1 MGMLARLGV
10 VLGLDTAEF
19 QKGLSGAKKSLDQ
32 FAQQIPTVA
41 GVAVAAFTAMTYKAL
56 QYADAI
62 ADTAKANDVAIES
75 VLALSK
81 GLQQN
86 GGEAE
91 NAGKLLSSFTS
102 KIDEAAQGG
111 LDAQKTFARL
121 GVSLQDLGSMGIQQM
136 FDKVVASIA
145 AMEDPISRNALAIN
159 VFGRAAK
166 GVDFVGLA
174 ADSKEARAEFAEYAI
189 AVQKA
194 ADLND
199 KLAASSEKTLLK
211 FTNAIVPALSVVFD
225 ELNKSGGFLDKISGG
240 FKFFLE
246 NTIFGFRVLFDAV
259 KNTVIMFD
267 QLGKYLGDIFTLNF
281 TSAGKRFDEYM
292 ARSRAVNEETK
303 QFGMKLFDMNP
314 EEKKKP
320 KTPVGR
326 LTKLAVNPEEE
337 RAKKEADR
345 LRIALEMA
353 KQISGEYERQSQFE
367 LEQVERRG
375 KLLGMTAKERE
386 VEEAVLAVR
395 DRASKQLADI
405 EDKRADAIIKH
416 ETELAKELENQK
428 RLVEG
433 RTDFFVEQTR
443 RAVQAQQE
451 QQNSFLFGW
460 EMAYK
465 QFSEDSEN
473 YAKLGQQYF
482 DTMANGM
489 TNAITTFVK
498 TGKFSFSEFTRS
510 ILQDLI
516 AIQLRMQA
524 MQLFKIGMS
533 AFGVNFPGVSARA
546 GGGMVSGNIPYMV
559 GENGPELFVPQG
571 GGSIVPTNRLESAMG
586 GGAPSVVYNGPYIEN
601 MSAIDT
607 QSAAQ
612 FLARN
617 KMSVWSANQSASRSV
632 PSSR

>member
-19 QKGLSGAKKSLDQ
+19 QKGLSGAQKSLDQ
-32 FAQQIPTVA
+32 FAKQIPTVA
-41 GVAVAAFTAMTYKAL
+41 AVAVAAFTAMTYKAL

-62 ADTAKANDVAIES
+62 ADTAKANDVAIDS

-91 NAGKLLSSFTS
+91 NAGKLLSSFTA
-102 KIDEAAQGG
+102 KIDEAAQGS
-111 LDAQKTFARL
+111 LDAQKTFGRL
-121 GVSLQDLGSMGIQQM
+121 GISLQDLGSMGIQDM

-145 AMEDPISRNALAIN
+145 AMEDPISRNALAMN

-174 ADSKEARAEFAEYAI
+174 ADSKEARAEFAQYAE

-194 ADLND
+194 AELND
-199 KLAASSEKTLLK
+199 KLAAASEAALLK
-211 FTNAIVPALSVVFD
+211 FTSAVARPLSVLFE
-225 ELNKSGGFLDKISGG
+225 ELNQSGGMLDKIARG
-240 FKFFLE
+240 FGRFLE
-246 NTIFGFRVLFDAV
+246 GLIFGFRILYDAV
-259 KNTVIMFD
+259 KATVIMFD
-267 QLGKYLGDIFTLNF
+267 QLGKYLTDLFTLNF
-281 TSAGKRFDEYM
+281 KQAGTRFEEYLARTKKMGQETSEFAD
-292 ARSRAVNEETK
+292 
-303 QFGMKLFDMNP
+303 KLFGLTP
-314 EEKKKP
+314 EEKKAP

-326 LTKLAVNPEEE
+326 AVTAAEAPEEE
-337 RAKKEADR
+337 RRKKEAER

-353 KQISGEYERQSQFE
+353 KQISQEYERQSQFE

-375 KLLGMTAKERE
+375 KLMGMTSKQRE
-386 VEEAVLAVR
+386 IEEAVLAVR
-395 DRASKQLADI
+395 DRASKQQAEI
-405 EDKRADAIIKH
+405 ESKRADAIIKH
-416 ETELAKELENQK
+416 ETELAEELEKQK
-428 RLVEG
+428 QMIAD
-433 RTDFFVEQTR
+433 RTEYFVDQTR
-443 RAVQAQQE
+443 RAVTAQQE

-465 QFSEDSEN
+465 QFAEDSEN

-482 DTMANGM
+482 DTMANAM

-498 TGKFSFSEFTRS
+498 TGKLNFKDFTRS
-510 ILQDLI
+510 LIQDLI

-524 MQLFKIGMS
+524 MQLFNMGMK
-533 AFGVNFPGVSARA
+533 FMGFQIPGVSAKA
-546 GGGMVSGNIPYMV
+546 GGGMVSGNIPYLV

-571 GGSIVPTNRLESAMG
+571 GGSIVPTDRLGSAMG
-586 GGAPSVVYNGPYIEN
+586 GGPSVVYNGPYIAQ

-612 FLARN
+612 FLAKN
-617 KMSVWSANQSASRSV
+617 KMSVWSANQSASRSL
-632 PSSR
+632 PTSK

>member
-91 NAGKLLSSFTS
+91 NAGKLLSSFTA

-121 GVSLQDLGSMGIQQM
+121 GVSLKDLGSMGIQDL
-136 FDKVVASIA
+136 FDKTVKSIA
-145 AMEDPISRNALAIN
+145 AMEDPISRNALAMN

-174 ADSKEARAEFAEYAI
+174 ADSKEARAEFAEYAA

-194 ADLND
+194 AELND
-199 KLAASSEKTLLK
+199 KLAAASEKTLLK
-211 FTNAIVPALSVVFD
+211 FTTAVAPALSVVFD
-225 ELNKSGGFLDKISGG
+225 ELNKSGGFLDKISSG

-246 NTIFGFRVLFDAV
+246 NMIFGFRILTDVV
-259 KNTVIMFD
+259 KNTIIMFD

-281 TSAGKRFDEYM
+281 ATAGKRFDEYM
-292 ARSRAVNEETK
+292 ARSRAVTEETK
-303 QFGMKLFDMNP
+303 QFGIKLFGMGP

-320 KTPVGR
+320 TTAVGR
-326 LTKLAVNPEEE
+326 QVKEAVDPEAE
-337 RAKKEADR
+337 RRKKEAER
-345 LRIALEMA
+345 LRIALDMA
-353 KQISGEYERQSQFE
+353 KQISAEYERQSQFE

-375 KLLGMTAKERE
+375 RLLGMTAKQRE
-386 VEEAVLAVR
+386 IEEAVLAVR
-395 DRASKQLADI
+395 DRSSKQQTDI
-405 EDKRADAIIKH
+405 EDKIADAIIKR
-416 ETELAKELENQK
+416 ETELAEELRKQK
-428 RLVEG
+428 QMIED
-433 RTDFFVEQTR
+433 RTEFFVEQTR
-443 RAVQAQQE
+443 RAITAQQE
-451 QQNSFLFGW
+451 QQNSFLYGW

-465 QFSEDSEN
+465 QFAEDSEN
-473 YAKLGQQYF
+473 YSKLGQQYF
-482 DTMANGM
+482 DTMANAM

-498 TGKFSFSEFTRS
+498 TGKLNFSDFTRS
-510 ILQDLI
+510 LIQDLI

-524 MQLFKIGMS
+524 MQLFKMGMS
-533 AFGVNFPGVSARA
+533 ALGWSIPGVSAKA

-559 GENGPELFVPQG
+559 GENGPELFIPQG
-571 GGSIVPTNRLESAMG
+571 GGSIVPTNRLESSMG
-586 GGAPSVVYNGPYIEN
+586 NGAPSVVYNGPYIEN

-617 KMSVWSANQSASRSV
+617 KMSVWSANQSASRSL
-632 PSSR
+632 PTSK

>member
-19 QKGLSGAKKSLDQ
+19 QKGLTGAKKSLDQ

-91 NAGKLLSSFTS
+91 NAGKLLSSFTN

-121 GVSLQDLGSMGIQQM
+121 GVSLQDLASMGIQDM
-136 FDKVVASIA
+136 FDKTVAAIA
-145 AMEDPISRNALAIN
+145 AMEDPISRNALAMN

-174 ADSKEARAEFAEYAI
+174 ADSKDARAEFADYAV

-199 KLAASSEKTLLK
+199 KLAAASEKTLLK
-211 FTNAIVPALSVVFD
+211 FTNAVMPALTVVFD
-225 ELNKSGGFLDKISGG
+225 ELNKSGGAMDKISGG

-281 TSAGKRFDEYM
+281 AAAGKRFDEYM

-303 QFGMKLFDMNP
+303 QFGIKLYGLGP
-314 EEKKKP
+314 EEKEKP
-320 KTPVGR
+320 KTAVGR
-326 LTKLAVNPEEE
+326 EVKKAVDPEEE
-337 RAKKEADR
+337 RRKKEAER

-353 KQISGEYERQSQFE
+353 KQISDEYERQSQFE

-375 KLLGMTAKERE
+375 KLLGMTSKQRE
-386 VEEAVLAVR
+386 IEEAVLAVR
-395 DRASKQLADI
+395 DRSSKQLADV
-405 EDKRADAIIKH
+405 EDKIADAVIKH
-416 ETELAKELENQK
+416 EIELAEELRRQK
-428 RLVEG
+428 QKIED

-443 RAVQAQQE
+443 RAVIAQQE

-465 QFSEDSEN
+465 QYAEDSEN

-482 DTMANGM
+482 DTMANAM

-498 TGKFSFSEFTRS
+498 TGKLNFKDFTQS
-510 ILQDLI
+510 LIQDLI

-524 MQLFKIGMS
+524 MQLFKMGMS
-533 AFGVNFPGVSARA
+533 AIGWSVPGVSAKA

-559 GENGPELFVPQG
+559 GENGPELFIPQG
-571 GGSIVPTNRLESAMG
+571 GGSIVPTNRLESSMG
-586 GGAPSVVYNGPYIEN
+586 SAPSVVYNGPYIAQ

-612 FLARN
+612 FLAKN

-632 PSSR
+632 PTSK

>member
-19 QKGLSGAKKSLDQ
+19 QKGLTGAKKSLDQ
-32 FAQQIPTVA
+32 FAQQIPNVA
-41 GVAVAAFTAMTYKAL
+41 GVAIAAFTAMTYKAL

-62 ADTAKANDVAIES
+62 ADTAKANDVAISS

-86 GGEAE
+86 GGEAD

-102 KIDEAAQGG
+102 KIDEAAQGS
-111 LDAQKTFARL
+111 LEAQKTFGRL
-121 GVSLQDLGSMGIQQM
+121 GISLKDLGSMGIQDM

-145 AMEDPISRNALAIN
+145 AMEDPISRNALAMN

-174 ADSKEARAEFAEYAI
+174 ADSKEARAEFAQYAD

-194 ADLND
+194 AELND

-211 FTNAIVPALSVVFD
+211 FTSAIARPLSVLFD
-225 ELNKSGGFLDKISGG
+225 ELNQSGGMLDKIASGFG
-240 FKFFLE
+240 RFLE
-246 NTIFGFRVLFDAV
+246 GLIFGFRLLYDAV
-259 KNTVIMFD
+259 KASIIMFD
-267 QLGKYLGDIFTLNF
+267 QLGKYLTDIFTLNF
-281 TSAGKRFDEYM
+281 KQAGTRFEEYLARTKKMGQETGEFAGKL
-292 ARSRAVNEETK
+292 
-303 QFGMKLFDMNP
+303 FGLTP
-314 EEKKKP
+314 EEKKTPTKP
-320 KTPVGR
+320 IGR
-326 LTKLAVNPEEE
+326 AVIEAKNPEEE
-337 RAKKEADR
+337 RRKKEAER

-353 KQISGEYERQSQFE
+353 KQISQEYERQSQFE

-375 KLLGMTAKERE
+375 KLMGMTSKQRE
-386 VEEAVLAVR
+386 IEEAVLAVR
-395 DRASKQLADI
+395 DRSSKQQAEI

-416 ETELAKELENQK
+416 ETELAQELERQK
-428 RLVEG
+428 QMIAD
-433 RTDFFVEQTR
+433 RTDYFVEQTR
-443 RAVQAQQE
+443 RAITAQQE
-451 QQNSFLFGW
+451 QQNSFLYGW
-460 EMAYK
+460 DMAYK
-465 QFSEDSEN
+465 QFAEDSEN

-482 DTMANGM
+482 DTMANAM

-498 TGKFSFSEFTRS
+498 TGKLNFKDFTRS
-510 ILQDLI
+510 LIQDLI

-524 MQLFKIGMS
+524 MQLFNMGMKF
-533 AFGVNFPGVSARA
+533 FGFNFPGVSAKA
-546 GGGMVSGNIPYMV
+546 GGGMVSQNVPYMV

-571 GGSIVPTNRLESAMG
+571 GGSIVPTNRLESGM
-586 GGAPSVVYNGPYIEN
+586 GGAPSVVYNGPYIAQ

-612 FLARN
+612 FLAKN
-617 KMSVWSANQSASRSV
+617 KMSVWSANQSASRSL
-632 PSSR
+632 PTSK

>member
-19 QKGLSGAKKSLDQ
+19 QKGLTGAKKSLDQ
-32 FAQQIPTVA
+32 FAQQIPNVA
-41 GVAVAAFTAMTYKAL
+41 GVAIAAFTAMTYKAL

-91 NAGKLLSSFTS
+91 NAGKLLSSFTN

-111 LDAQKTFARL
+111 LDAQKTFTRL
-121 GVSLQDLGSMGIQQM
+121 GVSLKDLGEMGIQDL
-136 FDKVVASIA
+136 FDKTVASIA
-145 AMEDPISRNALAIN
+145 AMEDPISRNALAMN

-174 ADSKEARAEFAEYAI
+174 AGSKEARAEFAEYA
-189 AVQKA
+189 ASVQKMA
-194 ADLND
+194 ELND
-199 KLAASSEKTLLK
+199 KLAESSERTLLK
-211 FTNAIVPALSVVFD
+211 FTSAVARPLTVVFD
-225 ELNKSGGFLDKISGG
+225 ELNQSGGMLDKISKG
-240 FKFFLE
+240 FGRFLE
-246 NTIFGFRVLFDAV
+246 GLIFGFRILYDAV
-259 KNTVIMFD
+259 KSTVIMFD
-267 QLGKYLGDIFTLNF
+267 QLGKYLGDLFTLNLKQAGTRF
-281 TSAGKRFDEYM
+281 EEYLARTKKMGQETSEF
-292 ARSRAVNEETK
+292 AVKLFGLGPEETA
-303 QFGMKLFDMNP
+303 
-314 EEKKKP
+314 KP
-320 KTPVGR
+320 KSPVGR
-326 LTKLAVNPEEE
+326 AVKAAVDPEVE
-337 RAKKEADR
+337 RKKKEAER

-353 KQISGEYERQSQFE
+353 KQISAEYERQSQFE

-375 KLLGMTAKERE
+375 KLLGMTSKQRE
-386 VEEAVLAVR
+386 IEEAVLAVR
-395 DRASKQLADI
+395 DRSSKQLADI
-405 EDKRADAIIKH
+405 EDKIADAIIKH
-416 ETELAKELENQK
+416 ETELAEELRRQK
-428 RLVEG
+428 QKIED
-433 RTDFFVEQTR
+433 RTDFFVDQTR
-443 RAVQAQQE
+443 RAVTAQQE

-465 QFSEDSEN
+465 QYAEDSEN

-482 DTMANGM
+482 DTMANAM

-498 TGKFSFSEFTRS
+498 TGKLNFKDFAQSL
-510 ILQDLI
+510 IQDLI

-524 MQLFKIGMS
+524 MQLFNAGMKF
-533 AFGVNFPGVSARA
+533 FGFNMPGVSAKA

-571 GGSIVPTNRLESAMG
+571 GGSIVPTDRLGSAMG
-586 GGAPSVVYNGPYIEN
+586 GAPSIVYNGPYIAQ

-612 FLARN
+612 FLAKN
-617 KMSVWSANQSASRSV
+617 KMSVWSANQSASRSL
-632 PSSR
+632 PTSR

>member
-19 QKGLSGAKKSLDQ
+19 QKGLTGAKKSLDQ

-41 GVAVAAFTAMTYKAL
+41 AVAVAAFTAMTYKAL

-91 NAGKLLSSFTS
+91 NAGKLLSSFTN

-121 GVSLQDLGSMGIQQM
+121 GVSLQDLGSLGIQDL
-136 FDKVVASIA
+136 FDKTVDAIA
-145 AMEDPISRNALAIN
+145 AMEDPISRNALAMN

-174 ADSKEARAEFAEYAI
+174 ADSKEARAEFVEYAA

-199 KLAASSEKTLLK
+199 KLAAASEKTMLK
-211 FTNAIVPALSVVFD
+211 FTNAVVPSLTVVFD
-225 ELNKSGGFLDKISGG
+225 ELNQSGGFLDKLSGG

-246 NTIFGFRVLFDAV
+246 NTIFGFRILFDAV
-259 KNTVIMFD
+259 KMTVIMFD

-281 TSAGKRFDEYM
+281 KQASTRFDEYM
-292 ARSRAVNEETK
+292 QRARTVTQETK
-303 QFGMKLFDMNP
+303 EFGVKLYGLGP

-320 KTPVGR
+320 AGPAGR
-326 LTKLAVNPEEE
+326 ETKKAVNPEEE
-337 RAKKEADR
+337 RAKKEAER

-353 KQISGEYERQSQFE
+353 KQISAEYERQSQFE

-375 KLLGMTAKERE
+375 KLLGMTSKQRE
-386 VEEAVLAVR
+386 IEEAVLAVR
-395 DRASKQLADI
+395 DRSSKQLADI
-405 EDKRADAIIKH
+405 EDKIADAIIKH
-416 ETELAKELENQK
+416 ETELAEELRRQK
-428 RLVEG
+428 QKIED
-433 RTDFFVEQTR
+433 RTDFFVDQTR
-443 RAVQAQQE
+443 RAVTAQQE

-465 QFSEDSEN
+465 QYAEDSEN

-482 DTMANGM
+482 DTMANAM

-498 TGKFSFSEFTRS
+498 TGKLNFKDFAQSL
-510 ILQDLI
+510 IQDLI

-524 MQLFKIGMS
+524 MQLFNAGMKF
-533 AFGVNFPGVSARA
+533 FGFNIPGVSAKA

-571 GGSIVPTNRLESAMG
+571 GGSIVPTDRLGSAMG
-586 GGAPSVVYNGPYIEN
+586 GAPSIVYNGPYIAQ

-612 FLARN
+612 FLAKN
-617 KMSVWSANQSASRSV
+617 KMSVWSANQSASRSL
-632 PSSR
+632 PTSR

>member
-1 MGMLARLGV
+1 M
-10 VLGLDTAEF
+10 LGLDTAEF
-19 QKGLSGAKKSLDQ
+19 QKGLTGAKKSLDQ

-91 NAGKLLSSFTS
+91 NAGKLLSSFTA

-121 GVSLQDLGSMGIQQM
+121 GVSLKDLGEMGIQDM

-145 AMEDPISRNALAIN
+145 AMEDPISRNALAMNI
-159 VFGRAAK
+159 FGRAAK
-166 GVDFVGLA
+166 GVDFVGLS

-246 NTIFGFRVLFDAV
+246 NTIFGFRILFDAV

-281 TSAGKRFDEYM
+281 KQASTRFDEYM
-292 ARSRAVNEETK
+292 QRTRAVTQETK
-303 QFGMKLFDMNP
+303 EFGIKLYGLGP
-314 EEKKKP
+314 EEKSKP

-326 LTKLAVNPEEE
+326 AVKEAIDPEAERKKKEEE
-337 RAKKEADR
+337 R

-353 KQISGEYERQSQFE
+353 KKISDEYERQSQFE

-375 KLLGMTAKERE
+375 KLLGMTARERE

-395 DRASKQLADI
+395 DRSSKQLAEI
-405 EDKRADAIIKH
+405 EDKRTDAIIKR
-416 ETELAKELENQK
+416 ETELANELQK
-428 RLVEG
+428 QKDLVES
-433 RTDFFVEQTR
+433 RTEFFVDQTR
-443 RAVQAQQE
+443 RAVMAQQE

-460 EMAYK
+460 ETSYK

-489 TNAITTFVK
+489 TNAITQFVK
-498 TGKFSFSEFTRS
+498 TGKLNFSDFARS
-510 ILQDLI
+510 IIQDLI

-524 MQLFKIGMS
+524 MQLFKMGMS
-533 AFGVNFPGVSARA
+533 AFGITIPGVSAKA

-586 GGAPSVVYNGPYIEN
+586 GGPSVVYNGPYIAQ

-612 FLARN
+612 FLAKN

>member
-1 MGMLARLGV
+1 M
-10 VLGLDTAEF
+10 LGLDTAEF
-19 QKGLSGAKKSLDQ
+19 QKGLTGAKKSLDQ

-62 ADTAKANDVAIES
+62 ADTAKANDVAIAS

-91 NAGKLLSSFTS
+91 NAGKLLSSFTN

-121 GVSLQDLGSMGIQQM
+121 GVSLQDLGSMGIQDM

-145 AMEDPISRNALAIN
+145 AMEDPISRNALAMN

-174 ADSKEARAEFAEYAI
+174 ADSKEARAEFAEYAVS
-189 AVQKA
+189 VQKA

-199 KLAASSEKTLLK
+199 KLAAASEKTLLK
-211 FTNAIVPALSVVFD
+211 FTNAVVPALTVVFD
-225 ELNKSGGFLDKISGG
+225 ELNKSGGFLDKLSAG

-246 NTIFGFRVLFDAV
+246 NTIYGFRVLFDAV
-259 KNTVIMFD
+259 KMTVIMFD

-281 TSAGKRFDEYM
+281 AQAAKRFDEYM
-292 ARSRAVNEETK
+292 ARAKQVSSENIEFGTK
-303 QFGMKLFDMNP
+303 LYGLGP
-314 EEKKKP
+314 EEKNKP

-326 LTKLAVNPEEE
+326 AVKEAVDPEVE
-337 RAKKEADR
+337 RRKKEAER

-353 KQISGEYERQSQFE
+353 KQISQEYERQSQFE

-416 ETELAKELENQK
+416 ETELAQELENQK

-443 RAVQAQQE
+443 RAVTSQQE
-451 QQNSFLFGW
+451 QQNSFLYGW
-460 EMAYK
+460 QTAYK
-465 QFSEDSEN
+465 QYAEDSEN

-482 DTMANGM
+482 DTMANAM

-498 TGKFSFSEFTRS
+498 TGKLNFKDFTRS
-510 ILQDLI
+510 LIQDLI

-524 MQLFKIGMS
+524 MQLFNMGMKAMGWS
-533 AFGVNFPGVSARA
+533 IPGVSAKA
-546 GGGMVSGNIPYMV
+546 GGGMVSGNIPYLV

-571 GGSIVPTNRLESAMG
+571 GGSIVPTDRLGSAMG
-586 GGAPSVVYNGPYIEN
+586 GGPSVVYNGPYIAQ

-612 FLARN
+612 FLAKN
-617 KMSVWSANQSASRSV
+617 KMSVWSANQSASRSL
-632 PSSR
+632 PTSK